1 VLWIYLIYLRE
12 KWIRNLV
19 LFLYFFYLAFLF
31 SIRVVLPS
39 LTLLNVLLFPC
50 FVIELPGARDPHILN
65 ALSTLNYYLSL
76 NEQDPEWVNW
86 VQRELSLSERTPDAE
101 LAQRI
106 YGFISLE
113 EGSLIR
119 NAVIETFKH
128 LYYSSGAYP
137 PVKAYIID
145 SCLRSTLEQQ
155 NLEFDGPALESV
167 LTSLRILQGNSTFFD
182 R

>member
-1 VLWIYLIYLRE
+1 M
-12 KWIRNLV
+12 
-19 LFLYFFYLAFLF
+19 
-31 SIRVVLPS
+31 VLPS

-65 ALSTLNYYLSL
+65 ALSTLNYYL

-86 VQRELSLSERTPDAE
+86 VQREQSLSERTPDAE

-113 EGSLIR
+113 ERSLTR

-145 SCLRSTLEQQ
+145 SCVRSTLEQQ
-155 NLEFDGPALESV
+155 NKISSPALESV
-167 LTSLRILQGNSTFFD
+167 LTSLRILQDREIRHFFD